1 MMIIH
6 LLLQY
11 SMMILWS
18 YIIYYTISF
27 RKTLTLNFF
36 VIMLMI
42 EILIVYIMGTDL
54 FIFKENDNIIW
65 ERIEWYPLDVLI
77 AVFFIMVI
85 NMTRSNYEFVN
96 KFIKK

>member
-1 MMIIH
+1 
-6 LLLQY
+6 
-11 SMMILWS
+11 
-18 YIIYYTISF
+18 
-27 RKTLTLNFF
+27 
-36 VIMLMI
+36 MLMI

-54 FIFKENDNIIW
+54 FIFKEHDNIIW